1 MSGKFPI
8 NINSKIFKNNSDNN
22 IDFFFSLQDNIKFF
36 LSILVIFNFMIIF
49 FVKFLTNVNKKI
61 NEFFKKDEETKKSI
75 ENKSE
80 LLSNIDQKSNIN
92 EDQNV
97 KTTAEN
103 KNDIKSSYN
112 KKDVL
117 LIIAHPD
124 DEVVFFSPTLKYL
137 TSRMSIDN
145 YKVRI
150 LCLSNGNYNNIG
162 KIREDEFSKVMK
174 KLNITKYTMLNDEKL
189 KDDLYSYWDS
199 DYVCEKINE
208 YLSLDYDDGFKNIG
222 CIITFDENGVTNH
235 PNHISCYNGVE

>member
-1 MSGKFPI
+1 M
-8 NINSKIFKNNSDNN
+8 
-22 IDFFFSLQDNIKFF
+22 
-36 LSILVIFNFMIIF
+36 
-49 FVKFLTNVNKKI
+49 
-61 NEFFKKDEETKKSI
+61 
-75 ENKSE
+75 
-80 LLSNIDQKSNIN
+80 
-92 EDQNV
+92 
-97 KTTAEN
+97 
-103 KNDIKSSYN
+103 
-112 KKDVL
+112 

-199 DYVCEKINE
+199 DYVCEKI
-208 YLSLDYDDGFKNIG
+208 YL
-222 CIITFDENGVTNH
+222 
-235 PNHISCYNGVE
+235 